1 MDRNFEVIVD
11 KTVSNGQDQRMV
23 RRCKVWCLVEQTYKS
38 GRIVGQCQKNLKKI
52 NCYKAKRIQPFLVF
66 YRFEQFLL
74 GICFFTKHHFSTNKQ
89 ANMTTIAEQHQEE
102 DNIPTITFDAQ
113 EEENHLHSIGIPTA
127 TTTTATPTKP
137 LKKKQ
142 KRKLAEQ
149 AAKNSVEQR
158 WEGKPAPAVAE
169 KDKAELI
176 EQKK

>member
-1 MDRNFEVIVD
+1 
-11 KTVSNGQDQRMV
+11 
-23 RRCKVWCLVEQTYKS
+23 
-38 GRIVGQCQKNLKKI
+38 
-52 NCYKAKRIQPFLVF
+52 
-66 YRFEQFLL
+66 
-74 GICFFTKHHFSTNKQ
+74 
-89 ANMTTIAEQHQEE
+89 MTTIAEQHQEE

-127 TTTTATPTKP
+127 TATTATPAKP

-149 AAKNSVEQR
+149 AAAAAKNSVEQR

-176 EQKK
+176 EQKKQLLHARINEKSLRRTNVMSKIVDDNKLTEKQ